1 MTTWVALLRGVNVNG
16 ITIKSPDLKTVF
28 EGLGFEDV
36 RTVLAS
42 GNVRFSSDEAVGARD
57 GLKTRIEKA
66 LRDRFGYDAWILL
79 VTADELHAAIEGFP
93 FDADDAARQPYVVFC
108 RDAAVRDE
116 IAAEVPALDESVDPA
131 AAGAGVVYW
140 SPAKGSST
148 DTPFAKFLA
157 KPRYKS
163 STTTRNLRT
172 LVKIAG

>member
-16 ITIKSPDLKTVF
+16 ITIKSPDLKAVF
-28 EGLGFEDV
+28 EGLGFDAV

-42 GNVRFSSDEAVGARD
+42 GNVRFGSDTPVNARD
-57 GLKTRIEKA
+57 ELKTRIEKA

-79 VTADELHAAIEGFP
+79 VTADEMAAAIEAFP
-93 FDADDAARQPYVVFC
+93 FDAEDAARQPYVVFC
-108 RDAAVRDE
+108 RDDEVRDE
-116 IAAEVPALDESVDPA
+116 IAAGMASLDAETDPA
-131 AAGAGVVYW
+131 AIGEGVVYW

-148 DTPFAKFLA
+148 DTPFAKLLA

-172 LVKIAG
+172 LLKIAG